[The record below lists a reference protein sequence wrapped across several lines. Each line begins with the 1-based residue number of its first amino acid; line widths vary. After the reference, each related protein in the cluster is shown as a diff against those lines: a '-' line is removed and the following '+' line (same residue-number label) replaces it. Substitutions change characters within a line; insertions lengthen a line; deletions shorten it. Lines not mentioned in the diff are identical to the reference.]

1 MSGGRIVHSIALN
14 HGLTHSEALMPA
26 VDAAMRASGLTCADI
41 DVFTAVAGP
50 GSFTGVRIG
59 VCTAKGLALAAGK
72 PCAAVDAL

>member
-41 DVFTAVAGP
+41 DVFVAL
-50 GSFTGVRIG
+50 R
-59 VCTAKGLALAAGK
+59 
-72 PCAAVDAL
+72 